1 MGKYKFTYFFT
12 YLLTYLVNPAAEQ
25 IMPNSA
31 AGYLHRKT
39 AELTLD
45 NDSVS
50 PFFPYVFFH
59 VYTKQDWMSKFD
71 ESSNLTLD
79 VLYNGSGYELFR
91 RVPCA

>member
-1 MGKYKFTYFFT
+1 MDNTLTHILLLLLQLFFIFIFILLWENISLLTFLRT

-59 VYTKQDWMSKFD
+59 VYTKQD
-71 ESSNLTLD
+71 
-79 VLYNGSGYELFR
+79 
-91 RVPCA
+91 